1 MPPMRTRKRLGSR
14 AEGSADSGLGMVD
27 PLQEQKNE
35 KIRLF
40 MDDFIQQKKERMKEV
55 KKELE
60 VLSMLPDQI
69 LEVELLKMPM
79 SLRQMKVGEYNKL
92 MELNKTDLAPV
103 VKFPRLQVDSL
114 DEELREAKL
123 VRKTSRKVKM
133 TTSVEYH
140 EAVGS
145 KAMTTMQKNRTVQK
159 IPKSKSLV
167 SITNVAGKKTTSLT
181 RSVSATPLNKA
192 PMKMTLG
199 SSIRTASSASR
210 TGTAPSTRSSRKRCV
225 SSLSDNFPLH
235 EGLPFVHIP
244 LVDGQTLSSAY
255 DDLESLDV
263 ELLREDT
270 VQHIQTLVGQLTNL
284 YAKASTQHLAGGHV

>member
-1 MPPMRTRKRLGSR
+1 MERLGSR

-40 MDDFIQQKKERMKEV
+40 MDDFIQQKRERMKEV

-79 SLRQMKVGEYNKL
+79 SLRQMKVGEYYKL
-92 MELNKTDLAPV
+92 MEFNKTDLAPV
-103 VKFPRLQVDSL
+103 VKVDSL

-145 KAMTTMQKNRTVQK
+145 KAMTTTQENRSVQK
-159 IPKSKSLV
+159 DPKSKSLV
-167 SITNVAGKKTTSLT
+167 SLTNDAEKKTSLT
-181 RSVSATPLNKA
+181 RTATAYSA
-192 PMKMTLG
+192 
-199 SSIRTASSASR
+199 
-210 TGTAPSTRSSRKRCV
+210 RSSRNCGV
-225 SSLSDNFPLH
+225 SSLGDLPLH
-235 EGLPFVHIP
+235 DGLPLVHIP
-244 LVDGQTLSSAY
+244 SVDGQTLSSAY
-255 DDLESLDV
+255 DDLESLHV
-263 ELLREDT
+263 ELLIQDI
-270 VQHIQTLVGQLTNL
+270 VQNIHALVGQLTNL
-284 YAKASTQHLAGGHV
+284 YAKAPTQLLAGGHV